1 MKSGSEVGC
10 KWEYPHR
17 CMSMTSWR
25 RQGTCIECKR
35 HRCMVDS
42 HALPV
47 CCNRKWNKQYLLRN
61 RGTPTEYTRIEQY
74 GSRKLR
80 TQPES
85 DGRAQLGL
93 GTVCTV
99 QQHKWVEQYGERIPS
114 TQTEYARIEQY
125 SPRIWG
131 TMERNRQQQ
140 YGERI
145 PSTHKSHYREW
156 KCLNRIRGRNESQ

>member
-25 RQGTCIECKR
+25 RQSTCVECKR
-35 HRCMVDS
+35 HRCMVDN

-61 RGTPTEYTRIEQY
+61 RGTPTEYTRIKQY

-80 TQPES
+80 PQPKS
-85 DGRAQLGL
+85 DGRTQLGL
-93 GTVCTV
+93 GAKCTV
-99 QQHKWVEQYGERIPS
+99 QQHKWVEQHGKWIHCTIRQCNRIK
-114 TQTEYARIEQY
+114 QY
-125 SPRIWG
+125 SPRICG
-131 TMERNRQQQ
+131 TPVFNWRQQ
-140 YGERI
+140 YGEWTA
-145 PSTHKSHYREW
+145 STLESENRKLKCRNW
-156 KCLNRIRGRNESQ
+156 KGCRR